1 VPPDSIEQVRNLVL
15 IGHRGCGKT
24 SLAEAVLFDTGM
36 TKRLGSVDQGS
47 TTSDVDPEETERGIS
62 IMTAL
67 CYAEHRG
74 HKVNIIDTPGYAE
87 FIAETTYGI
96 WAADIAALVL
106 DAAAGV
112 EVHTRKV
119 WAMARERGLALCAV
133 INKMDKDRA
142 NFQAA
147 IAGMKEVLPGCH
159 PVAVQLPMGAE
170 SGFSGVI
177 DLLKMKAFTGKGV
190 AADIPADLLDEAQAA
205 RVALVEAVVE
215 THDELM
221 EKYLADEQITPD
233 ELMAALKHAV
243 AEGAIVPV
251 VATAG
256 LTEIGT
262 LPLLD
267 MVIDIFPNPG
277 ERPAWK
283 GQDPANGNPVE
294 RKTDPGAPFSAV
306 IFKTITDPYVG
317 RISLLRV
324 ISGMGRADSGVVV
337 GESGEREK
345 MSGLGLVQGR
355 TTAQTGELWPGDL
368 GCVTRLEKAKTGDT
382 LCDPKTRVTYPKP
395 HLPTPMHSLAL
406 RGETR
411 QDEDKMAPSLE
422 RAADEDAG
430 FRYERSAD
438 TGELVVSGM
447 GSLHL
452 ETVIARLQRQFGLK
466 VQLSEPKIPYRET
479 VTRKVR
485 IHGRHKK
492 QTGGRGQFGDV
503 WVQLE
508 PQPRGEGFEFVDAV
522 VGGSVPNSFIPSV
535 EKGCRAALG
544 KGPLA
549 GYPVVDVRATLDDG
563 QTHPV
568 DSSDLAFQLA
578 GQIAMREALQEAVPI
593 LLEPIMNVEIT
604 APEDLVGDLVS
615 DLNSRRARILGMEPA
630 GGGMTILR
638 ASVPLVEMLRYS
650 ADLRSMS
657 QGRANYVMEFDRYDP
672 VPQQLTEQIVA
683 RHKAAQAE
691 DAS

>member
-1 VPPDSIEQVRNLVL
+1 MQACV
-15 IGHRGCGKT
+15 
-24 SLAEAVLFDTGM
+24 
-36 TKRLGSVDQGS
+36 
-47 TTSDVDPEETERGIS
+47 
-62 IMTAL
+62 
-67 CYAEHRG
+67 
-74 HKVNIIDTPGYAE
+74 
-87 FIAETTYGI
+87 
-96 WAADIAALVL
+96 
-106 DAAAGV
+106 
-112 EVHTRKV
+112 
-119 WAMARERGLALCAV
+119 
-133 INKMDKDRA
+133 A
-142 NFQAA
+142 N
-147 IAGMKEVLPGCH
+147 MREVLPGCH
-159 PVAVQLPMGAE
+159 PVAVQLPIGSE
-170 SGFSGVI
+170 SSFSGVI

-190 AADIPADLLDEAQAA
+190 AAEIPAELAEEAQAA
-205 RVALVEAVVE
+205 RTALVEAVVE

-221 EKYLADEQITPD
+221 EKYLADEPISPD
-233 ELMAALKHAV
+233 ELMSALREAV
-243 AEGAIVPV
+243 AAGAIVPV

-256 LTEIGT
+256 LAEIGT
-262 LPLLD
+262 LPILD
-267 MVIDIFPNPG
+267 LVIDLFPNPG
-277 ERPAWK
+277 QRPAWK
-283 GQDPANGNPVE
+283 GTNPSDDAAVE
-294 RKTDPGAPFSAV
+294 RKADPSAPFSAI

-324 ISGMGRADSGVVV
+324 LSGMARPDAPVVV

-355 TTAQTGELWPGDL
+355 TTSQTGELWPGDL
-368 GCVTRLEKAKTGDT
+368 GCVTRLENAKTGDT
-382 LCDPKTRVTYPKP
+382 LCDPKARVVYPKP

-485 IHGRHKK
+485 VHGRHKK

-503 WVQLE
+503 WLQLE
-508 PQPRGEGFEFVDAV
+508 PLEGGGFEFVDAV

-535 EKGCRAALG
+535 EKGCRSALG

-549 GYPVVDVRATLDDG
+549 GFPVVGVRATLDDG

-578 GQIAMREALQEAVPI
+578 GQIAMREALQEANPI
-593 LLEPIMNVEIT
+593 LLEPIMNVEVT
-604 APEDLVGDLVS
+604 SPEDLVGDLVS

-650 ADLRSMS
+650 ADLRSMT
-657 QGRANYVMEFDRYDP
+657 QGRANYLMEFDRYDP
-672 VPQQLTEQIVA
+672 VPQQQTDQIVTK
-683 RHKAAQAE
+683 HKAAMAE
-691 DAS
+691 EAS